1 MQRAVGTGNGK
12 GCSPPSPPPAPR
24 PIPAGRDTFAAAWL
38 RSASR
43 HGAPGLSA
51 GMGSGAPDANAKI
64 LTGSYGKSVI
74 FALKE
79 VVSIQA
85 SGAFFMVT
93 SDFEVF
99 HLALEL

>member
-1 MQRAVGTGNGK
+1 
-12 GCSPPSPPPAPR
+12 
-24 PIPAGRDTFAAAWL
+24 
-38 RSASR
+38 
-43 HGAPGLSA
+43 
-51 GMGSGAPDANAKI
+51 MGSGAPDANAKI